1 MPFPVSPMLLS
12 TRLAIRYVS
21 ELTISLAKKKEKI
34 VSFVREQVS
43 QAGARGVVVGVS
55 GGVDS
60 ALTLAL
66 CVEAL
71 GPAGVVALLMPDSR
85 VTPEEDTADALE
97 LVNGLKVSHMLTDIA
112 GVHSAFMR
120 SLPEDKLAE
129 GNLRAR
135 IRMCFLY
142 YVANHTSSLVAGTS
156 DKSELEI
163 SYFTKYGDGAADV
176 LPIGDLFKTEVVALA
191 KMMGISP
198 KIVEKPSS
206 PRLWA
211 GQTAKEELGA
221 DYETIDRVLRILDA
235 TAKPDSGAIAKRLDL
250 DLLTVKLV
258 VNRVVGYRHKRE
270 LPRVCS
276 FSDSDDSG
284 KTYFS

>member
-1 MPFPVSPMLLS
+1 MLFPVSPMFLS
-12 TRLAIRYVS
+12 TRSAIRYVS

-71 GPAGVVALLMPDSR
+71 GAARVAAHLMPDSR

-97 LVNGLKVSHMLTDIA
+97 LVNRLKVSHTLTDIA
-112 GVHSAFMR
+112 GIHSAFMR

-142 YVANHTSSLVAGTS
+142 YAANHTGSLVAGTG
-156 DKSELEI
+156 DKSELEM
-163 SYFTKYGDGAADV
+163 SYFTKYGDGAADI
-176 LPIGDLFKTEVVALA
+176 LPIGGLFKTEVRAMA
-191 KMMGISP
+191 RMMGISP
-198 KIVEKPSS
+198 KIVGKPSS

-211 GQTAKEELGA
+211 GQTAKEELGV
-221 DYETIDRVLRILDA
+221 DYETIDRVLGILQDSG
-235 TAKPDSGAIAKRLDL
+235 KPDCSAIAKRLDL
-250 DLLTVKLV
+250 DLLTVESI
-258 VNRVVGYRHKRE
+258 VNRVVGHRHKRE
-270 LPRVCS
+270 MPRVCA
-276 FSDSDDSG
+276 FSDSDNSG